1 MKKFFYLMAIVCTLG
16 FFTACSDDND
26 DPQIV
31 RNEKIEGTWK
41 LEENTTKDMGDQGEL
56 IVGSAKFTWDCPEG
70 TTINIDMG
78 GMTLPMP
85 VTTVTALVNNLA
97 NTYLPQVLKDVTLT
111 ADGKINATYTD
122 LPEDAGL
129 ADQTPTTTA
138 WKKAE
143 GYATYKVVNDN
154 LINVTVDA
162 DKATESIDD
171 AQEKAQIKAI
181 LQKYNSIPVN
191 IRWNN
196 DKPYFYVDKAF
207 VQPLLANLVA
217 MISQVPTD
225 DMDEDDLATFN
236 MLKAIVTQLP
246 DIMNK
251 TTTFEAGLELTK

>member
-1 MKKFFYLMAIVCTLG
+1 MKKFFYLMALVCTLG

-31 RNEKIEGTWK
+31 RNEKIEGTWN
-41 LEENTTKDMGDQGEL
+41 LEENSTVDMGDQGEL
-56 IVGSAKFTWDCPEG
+56 IVGSAKFTWDCPAD
-70 TTINIDMG
+70 TKITIDMG
-78 GMTLPMP
+78 GFPMELP

-97 NTYLPQVLKDVTLT
+97 NTYLPQVLKDVTFT
-111 ADGKINATYTD
+111 ADGKINATYAD
-122 LPEDAGL
+122 LPEDTESVSST
-129 ADQTPTTTA
+129 TPA

-162 DKATESIDD
+162 DKATDNIEDL
-171 AQEKAQIKAI
+171 QEKAQIKAI

-191 IRWNN
+191 IRWNGT
-196 DKPYFYVDKAF
+196 KPYFYVDKAF

-225 DMDEDDLATFN
+225 SIDEDDLATFN
-236 MLKAIVTQLP
+236 MIKAIVNQLP
-246 DIMNK
+246 DIMEN

>member
-1 MKKFFYLMAIVCTLG
+1 MKKFFYLMALVCTLG

-31 RNEKIEGTWK
+31 RNEKIEGTWN
-41 LEENTTKDMGDQGEL
+41 LEENSTVDMGDQGEL
-56 IVGSAKFTWDCPEG
+56 IVGSAKFTWDCPAD
-70 TTINIDMG
+70 TKITIDMG
-78 GMTLPMP
+78 GFPMELP
-85 VTTVTALVNNLA
+85 VATVTALVNNLA
-97 NTYLPQVLKDVTLT
+97 NTYLPQVLKDVTFT
-111 ADGKINATYTD
+111 ADGKINATYAD
-122 LPEDAGL
+122 LPEDTESVAST
-129 ADQTPTTTA
+129 TPA

-162 DKATESIDD
+162 DKATDNIEDL
-171 AQEKAQIKAI
+171 QEKAQIKAI

-191 IRWNN
+191 IRWNGT
-196 DKPYFYVDKAF
+196 KPYFYVDKAF

-225 DMDEDDLATFN
+225 SIDEDDLATFN
-236 MLKAIVTQLP
+236 MIKAIVNQLP
-246 DIMNK
+246 DIMEN

>member
-1 MKKFFYLMAIVCTLG
+1 MKKFFYLMALVCTLG

-31 RNEKIEGTWK
+31 RNEKIEGTWN
-41 LEENTTKDMGDQGEL
+41 LEENSTVDMGDQGEL
-56 IVGSAKFTWDCPEG
+56 IVGSAKFTWDCPAD
-70 TTINIDMG
+70 TKITIDMG
-78 GMTLPMP
+78 GFPMELP

-97 NTYLPQVLKDVTLT
+97 NTYLPQVLKDVTFT
-111 ADGKINATYTD
+111 ADGKINATYAD
-122 LPEDAGL
+122 LPEDTESVAST
-129 ADQTPTTTA
+129 TPA

-162 DKATESIDD
+162 DKATDNIEDL
-171 AQEKAQIKAI
+171 QEKAQIKAI

-191 IRWNN
+191 IRWNGT
-196 DKPYFYVDKAF
+196 KPYFYVDKAF

-225 DMDEDDLATFN
+225 SIDEDDLATFN
-236 MLKAIVTQLP
+236 MIKAIVNQLP
-246 DIMNK
+246 DIMEN